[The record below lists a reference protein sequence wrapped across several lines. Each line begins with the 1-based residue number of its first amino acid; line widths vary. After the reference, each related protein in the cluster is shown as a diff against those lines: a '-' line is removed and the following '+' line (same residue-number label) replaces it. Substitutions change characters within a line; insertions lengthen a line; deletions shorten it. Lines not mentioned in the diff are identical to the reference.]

1 LNEKKFLITG
11 GAVFIGSNLIRSLK
25 QKDWEIIVID
35 SLIEQVHSTGKWEVP
50 GRSINGSGFT
60 QRGGSGKVLDPLPSM
75 EDQPLSPASCYAITK
90 HNQEELLS
98 FFSYTFNVPAVALR
112 FQNVYGPGQSLTN
125 PYTGILSIFNTR
137 ISADNPVLIYEDGKE
152 TRDFVYIEDVVQSI
166 CLALEN
172 QKSFGV
178 CSKN

>member
-1 LNEKKFLITG
+1 
-11 GAVFIGSNLIRSLK
+11 
-25 QKDWEIIVID
+25 
-35 SLIEQVHSTGKWEVP
+35 
-50 GRSINGSGFT
+50 
-60 QRGGSGKVLDPLPSM
+60 M
-75 EDQPLSPASCYAITK
+75 EDQLLSPASCYGITK

-125 PYTGILSIFNTR
+125 PYAGILSIFNTG

-166 CLALEN
+166 FLRLKIRKALEFVPKMDLQEGLKKFVAWAN
-172 QKSFGV
+172 QQPAGIGLYENMEKEMIEKGLMGKGKSA
-178 CSKN
+178 